1 MRKVDDKPDKLWFRQ
16 LAGVLT
22 AAFLSKIWSTSLIYS
37 NDSREYQ
44 PLYSYIS
51 FHSQP
56 KRTQKSPKYDT
67 KVFWITST
75 IGWNPNRF
83 QLSIA
88 PLSVYVVFSWQHK
101 TTWSDMVQLVRGL
114 KCIIF
119 PISNKVETKKK
130 NRLFKTYSTTETNVC
145 LHTHPKMIS
154 KIMIEK
160 ESFFCKKF
168 LFMYCVWRIVFALR
182 GSPLASSPDSRKQLV
197 ETVRAPILR
206 DTSKEINEWTN
217 DEVSRF
223 LFGPIQ

>member
-145 LHTHPKMIS
+145 LHTHPKND
-154 KIMIEK
+154 IENNDRK
-160 ESFFCKKF
+160 GEFFLQKVSFHVLC
-168 LFMYCVWRIVFALR
+168 LAHCLCVK
-182 GSPLASSPDSRKQLV
+182 G
-197 ETVRAPILR
+197 
-206 DTSKEINEWTN
+206 
-217 DEVSRF
+217 VS
-223 LFGPIQ
+223 LSIQPS